1 MCKEVEMTP
10 ENALQRLSGPFWAA
24 FAGEL
29 VSVFGI
35 DIFQPE
41 EDVQSA
47 RAIEYLTGTC
57 GWHAALKAAC
67 REVGDE
73 WFYEWYDSLGWMES
87 DGFDYDLVDELVD
100 RVIERGEETRHVY
113 YEWLVKNSLSLSE
126 KLLIET
132 GLAT

>member
-1 MCKEVEMTP
+1 MCKEVEMAP
-10 ENALQRLSGPFWAA
+10 ENALQRLSAPFWAA

-87 DGFDYDLVDELVD
+87 DGFDCDLVDELVD